1 MDKNGNNGHGANGA
15 SFSNGGTGPAD
26 QLADWYAGND
36 VLGRTLN
43 HWWCR

>member
-1 MDKNGNNGHGANGA
+1 MQSMSKGHGASSHN

-26 QLADWYAGND
+26 QLADWYAGSD